1 MSDQSSS
8 IRIESVVFCDDVRK
22 EITNKDVLIGVYS
35 GDIVVSSL
43 PCVINTAIWIEIVGD
58 TVGPFEL
65 ELRLTLTD
73 KPPAPITLQGIM
85 NQAGGASTALNGLQL
100 HVEKESELGLEIQEG
115 TNWRSLRRKKIL
127 QGNVISPFPPLKSSL
142 PSSA

>member
-115 TNWRSLRRKKIL
+115 TNWRPLRRKKIL